1 MVGPTAKTKELD
13 EREILVLKFWEQLL
27 GRAKDKGVMLH
38 AQRSP
43 SKVFWISAGAGVR
56 AGVSFNYVVY
66 PHESAAE
73 LYISTKDKEENKRLF
88 DDLRNRQAEIEQAFG
103 GKLSWERLDEK
114 KPCRVRCELKE
125 GGLKDEGKWPVIQ
138 DAMIDAMDRLAK
150 AVKPYIARS

>member
-56 AGVSFNYVVY
+56 AGVSFNYVIY
-66 PHESAAE
+66 ADESAAE
-73 LYISTKDKEENKRLF
+73 LYISTKDKEENKRIF
-88 DDLRNRQAEIEQAFG
+88 DGLRGQQAEIEQAFG
-103 GKLSWERLDEK
+103 GKLLWERLDEK
-114 KPCRVRCELKE
+114 KPCRVRCELKA
-125 GGLKDEGKWPVIQ
+125 GGLKDE
-138 DAMIDAMDRLAK
+138 D
-150 AVKPYIARS
+150 

>member
-1 MVGPTAKTKELD
+1 MVPRKECRVEL
-13 EREILVLKFWEQLL
+13 
-27 GRAKDKGVMLH
+27 
-38 AQRSP
+38 
-43 SKVFWISAGAGVR
+43 WIDRG
-56 AGVSFNYVVY
+56 
-66 PHESAAE
+66 
-73 LYISTKDKEENKRLF
+73 DKEENKRLF